1 MSVLP
6 SGPMDFQGGFKT
18 MYRVIFL
25 LFCLT
30 PLLLQP
36 AEAGDEDMLTP
47 YAEFDPETGFF
58 LPPDELSVTD
68 NPPAN
73 ITQLAESINKNTLA
87 DNFEGDSKSTSVG
100 LILVL
105 IVTSLMIV
113 LGGGKIFTRE
123 K

>member
-1 MSVLP
+1 
-6 SGPMDFQGGFKT
+6 

-25 LFCLT
+25 LFWLT
-30 PLLLQP
+30 PLLLHP
-36 AEAGDEDMLTP
+36 AKAGDEDMLTP

-105 IVTSLMIV
+105 IFTSLMIV
-113 LGGGKIFTRE
+113 LGGVKIFTRE